1 MAQKDTGEDRVILPD
16 AARMRRLRRDGSVPR
31 SRDLQTAATVLAV
44 LIYLMFAGRSILA
57 RMEAAFRLVDVSM
70 PGGFAAEAQVV
81 VSAVTRLAVEIVG
94 PIILVA
100 LVGGLAGAIF
110 DARGMPLAL
119 KTLIPDPGR
128 LSPAEGFKRMFS
140 NPSLSTLGKGVAA
153 ILAVFGANVLLFRAY
168 YNDLMWAPSCGT
180 ACVARAGAYL
190 LGGSIAIGVAVMI
203 VLVIVDYPLS
213 RWLFALDNRMS
224 VQEDKRA
231 RKDEDI
237 DPQVRKIIRQQM
249 REAAQLGAYAGF
261 ARANLVLCS
270 GDAAVAIAYVF
281 GETPAPVVSAR
292 TMTEADTFSRKARE
306 IGIPVYEEPV
316 LTLDILSGGEIGRA
330 VPQSTFM
337 EIARVLILSGLLPR
351 PKA

>member
-1 MAQKDTGEDRVILPD
+1 
-16 AARMRRLRRDGSVPR
+16 MRRLRRDGSVPR
-31 SRDLQTAATVLAV
+31 SRELQTAATFLAV
-44 LIYLMFAGRSILA
+44 LVYLLFAGRSILA
-57 RMEAAFRLVDVSM
+57 RMEASFRLVDVSM

-81 VSAVTRLAVEIVG
+81 VSAITRLAVEIVG
-94 PIILVA
+94 PVFVVA
-100 LVGGLAGAIF
+100 LIGGLVGAIF

-119 KTLIPDPGR
+119 KALIPDPGR

-140 NPSLSTLGKGVAA
+140 NPNLSTLGKGVVV
-153 ILAVFGANVLLFRAY
+153 IIAVLGANVLLFRSF
-168 YNDLMWAPSCGT
+168 YNDLMWAPSCGV
-180 ACVARAGAYL
+180 ACVVRAGAHI

-231 RKDEDI
+231 KKDEDI

-249 REAAQLGAYAGF
+249 REAAQLGVYAGF
-261 ARANLVLCS
+261 ARANLVLTS

-281 GETPAPVVSAR
+281 GETPVPIISAR
-292 TMTEADTFSRKARE
+292 TLTEADAFSLKARE

-316 LTLDILSGGEIGRA
+316 LTLNILAGGEIGRS
-330 VPQSTFM
+330 VPQSTFT